1 MKSVTLIQQYWTG
14 TFSEVVN
21 YQECNVNI
29 DDIISITPK
38 EIYVEDLTLASH
50 IKHDSKFLK
59 VLGTLVVTKGQNLT
73 VLQSPDEI
81 NELIKQGDSSLILR
95 GCEDLESYI
104 DKRTRGYAINEKI
117 IAERDKQARLN
128 EKYTKVLKR
137 GLLVVALGYLMFSI
151 VYPQQSYEVLGVMQQ
166 TVTKA
171 VESLASVL
179 SRWL

>member
-1 MKSVTLIQQYWTG
+1 MKSITLIQQCWTG
-14 TFSEVVN
+14 TFGEVVK
-21 YQECNVNI
+21 YKECSVNV
-29 DDIISITPK
+29 DDILSITPR
-38 EIYVEDLTLASH
+38 EIYVEDLTLSSH

-59 VLGTLVVTKGQNLT
+59 VLGALVVTKSQNLT
-73 VLQSPDEI
+73 ILQSPDEI
-81 NELIKQGDSSLILR
+81 NELIKQGDSSLNLM

-128 EKYTKVLKR
+128 ERYTKVLKC
-137 GLLVVALGYLMFSI
+137 GLLVVALGYLMFSV
-151 VYPQQSYEVLGVMQQ
+151 VYPQQSYEVLGVMRQ
-166 TVTKA
+166 TITKV

>member
-1 MKSVTLIQQYWTG
+1 MIQQYWTG
-14 TFSEVVN
+14 TFEEVVN

-29 DDIISITPK
+29 DDIISIILK

-50 IKHDSKFLK
+50 IKHNSKFLK
-59 VLGTLVVTKGQNLT
+59 VIGALVVTKGQNLT

-81 NELIKQGDSSLILR
+81 NELIKQGDSSLNLM
-95 GCEDLESYI
+95 GCEDLDAYI
-104 DKRTRGYAINEKI
+104 DKRTRGYLVNEKI

-128 EKYTKVLKR
+128 ERYTKVLKH
-137 GLLVVALGYLMFSI
+137 GLLVVALGYLIFSV
-151 VYPQQSYEVLGVMQQ
+151 VYPQQSYEVLSIIQR
-166 TVTKA
+166 TVTNA